1 MKKLVLATNNKN
13 KVKEIKEIL
22 SAFNLNIV
30 TLKDLNIDVDVEENG
45 TSFDENALIKASAIA
60 DILISKGY
68 DDFIVLSDDSG
79 LEVDYLDGEPGIF
92 SARYAG
98 NHGDD
103 EANNIKLLDKLKNV
117 PKEKR
122 KAKFRCSIAII
133 NNLGENKVVQGE
145 VQGIIL
151 NEPLGSSGFGYD
163 PLFYYEPFNKTFAQ
177 LSPEEKNKVSHRAKA
192 LIKLKEEMT
201 SFV

>member
-22 SAFNLNIV
+22 SVFNLNIV

-68 DDFIVLSDDSG
+68 NDFIVLSDDSG
-79 LEVDYLDGEPGIF
+79 LEVDYLGGEPGIY

-122 KAKFRCSIAII
+122 KAKFICSIAMI
-133 NNLGENKVVQGE
+133 NNLGGNKVVKGE
-145 VQGIIL
+145 VHGIIL
-151 NEPLGSSGFGYD
+151 DEPLGSSGFGYD